1 LARGSGKTDS
11 LATPNEENMSEELKP
26 MTVQEIRADIAKP
39 KVIVLPSGK
48 RIKVRRLTPMDY
60 IKEGLSEI
68 PNEFYKFVVDL
79 QAGTLDFNSDEN
91 KQKKNFEVFEKFV
104 NITIDKGV
112 IDPLMAF
119 KYDKA
124 KRETHLLYSELL
136 PEDQTVL
143 INAIIGK

>member
-1 LARGSGKTDS
+1 
-11 LATPNEENMSEELKP
+11 MSEELKP